1 MQKNRTYTIKNNE
14 DDKFK
19 IIFDVDFISGFTIRG
34 VYHNKFDDT
43 VLLVEESFQ
52 ELDLLTDREWVENI
66 IIETHSKMVEN
77 RLKLI
82 EMDGIFS
89 NMKNYSINE

>member
-19 IIFDVDFISGFTIRG
+19 IIFDVDFITGFIIRG
-34 VYHNKFDDT
+34 VYNNKFDDT

-52 ELDLLTDREWVENI
+52 ELDLLIDREWVENI